1 MIGLDTNVL
10 ARYIA
15 QDDAAQS
22 AKATELI
29 ESLDAD
35 NPGFVGIVAVIE
47 LYWVLS
53 SCYGLTDAQAASALQ
68 GLVRSRQLV
77 VEHADVVIRAL
88 RVHAAG
94 KTDFADCLIERSAAA
109 AGCGKTMTFDVR
121 AAKYAGMTL
130 MART

>member
-15 QDDAAQS
+15 QDDPAQS
-22 AKATELI
+22 AKATKLI

-35 NPGFVGIVAVIE
+35 NPGFVGLVAVIE

-68 GLVRSRQLV
+68 ALVRSRQLV
-77 VEHADVVIRAL
+77 VEHSDLVIRAL
-88 RVHAAG
+88 RTHAAG
-94 KTDFADCLIERSAAA
+94 KADFADCLIERSAAA
-109 AGCGKTMTFDVR
+109 AGCDKTMTFDAR
-121 AAKYAGMTL
+121 AAKHAGMTL
-130 MART
+130 ID